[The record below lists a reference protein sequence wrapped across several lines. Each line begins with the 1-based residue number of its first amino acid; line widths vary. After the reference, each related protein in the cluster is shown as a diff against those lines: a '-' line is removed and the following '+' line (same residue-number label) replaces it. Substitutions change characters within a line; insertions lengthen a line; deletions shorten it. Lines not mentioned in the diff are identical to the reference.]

1 MTKWTDCTCGCCAGY
16 QNLVGSGSRASC
28 TKSPAV
34 TYQCSQY
41 ITCSSSRGT
50 RHAQTTVSG
59 DKNKCTC
66 TCASGYY
73 NQRGVGNAAICQ
85 RRPTGGGSQPS
96 PPSPP
101 SPPYRAPY
109 VPPPPAPPPYYSPCT
124 NTVKYNCLNVH
135 KRESCSYYSAVCGA
149 CRAGYVDVKGACLEQ
164 CDRAVDLAFLLDAS
178 GSISK
183 SNFDLQLEFTRLL
196 ADRFKIGTGKYD
208 AQVALGTFATH
219 AKIESRFGAYPSN
232 SLLKVC
238 HILLH
243 IYIDTRCFLLF
254 LSLALSFSLVLLI
267 FLIFL
272 FCISCGADELSS
284 NFVYEGEN
292 RHAETH
298 KWRD

>member
-1 MTKWTDCTCGCCAGY
+1 MSRLQREKKHLLTARGFSFLIATTNCPPHSHIAKVTSTLYRHLSIMQWTK
-16 QNLVGSGSRASC
+16 
-28 TKSPAV
+28 
-34 TYQCSQY
+34 
-41 ITCSSSRGT
+41 
-50 RHAQTTVSG
+50 
-59 DKNKCTC
+59 
-66 TCASGYY
+66 
-73 NQRGVGNAAICQ
+73 RGVGNAAICQ